1 MRSFTAIADPP
12 EPASWTDTVIHNF
25 LPSFA
30 LTAGPL
36 AAIWL
41 ACAVIATAGAY
52 LGILVFEGARR
63 LIRAGLREVRRRWK
77 PEYAHLVS
85 LDSEGVNAV
94 SVSPRRARRLHPRT
108 TASDTPQDGE
118 PRTP

>member
-1 MRSFTAIADPP
+1 MRSVMAIADLT
-12 EPASWTDTVIHNF
+12 EAASWTDIVIHNF

-30 LTAGPL
+30 LTAGLL

-52 LGILVFEGARR
+52 LGMLVFEGARR

-77 PEYAHLVS
+77 PEYAHLVT

-94 SVSPRRARRLHPRT
+94 SVGPRRAHRWHPRT

-118 PRTP
+118 P